1 MNLTTLTVR
10 ADDLLYEVVD
20 PGEYPAKVGAY
31 PDIRSSRYIS
41 VQLQILD
48 EDKSVLTNLKV
59 SFDIKKPRKLMH
71 FLRAIGQA
79 CSEDRDFNIIPAS
92 WKGKECR
99 VRLVTTTFQKEGEEL
114 RERNVIAEF
123 LHQNV

>member
-10 ADDLLYEVVD
+10 ADDLQFEVVD
-20 PGEYPAKVGAY
+20 PGEYAAKVSSF
-31 PDIRSSRYIS
+31 PDIRAKRYIA

-59 SFDIKKPRKLMH
+59 QFDIKKPRKLMH
-71 FLRAIGQA
+71 FLRAIGQS
-79 CSEDRDFNIIPAS
+79 CSEDKDFNIIPAT

-99 VRLVTTTFQKEGEEL
+99 VRLVTTEFRKEGEEL
-114 RERNVIAEF
+114 GARNVVAEF
-123 LHQNV
+123 LHNV